1 MLNNIEKKQKDGWR
15 YDKSL
20 HMTTIVR
27 LTNHRQVVAGELQP
41 FTFLWGA
48 QKHPSPPSPTP
59 YGRLS
64 WYVVFVVGTIEDCI
78 QGVQNADGVFKK
90 RQRPPFI
97 AYWEGGGDR
106 KMDCPILVS
115 SPQPP
120 PQPLCILLRRR
131 C

>member
-41 FTFLWGA
+41 FTFFVGGSETPL
-48 QKHPSPPSPTP
+48 PPPTP

-64 WYVVFVVGTIEDCI
+64 WYVVFVVGTIEHCI
-78 QGVQNADGVFKK
+78 QGVQK
-90 RQRPPFI
+90 
-97 AYWEGGGDR
+97 EGTE
-106 KMDCPILVS
+106 KWIV
-115 SPQPP
+115 QF
-120 PQPLCILLRRR
+120 
-131 C
+131 